1 MASYLKDFLTN
12 IGAATTIGGP
22 AFAGWHYIKTRTY
35 AVKLELSVD
44 GEILYADNETFL
56 RIRAAIKNIG
66 NSRVALKGINS
77 YIRVCTVEST
87 NPHAAFLEP
96 SYLMSLAVL
105 SPATSLEAGETASD
119 DQLANIG
126 HGDYLALHV
135 EFGVTSKGLF
145 SFLRGRDWTKTAIIN
160 CQLKPEAPHSV

>member
-1 MASYLKDFLTN
+1 MAGYLKDFLTN

-22 AFAGWHYIKTRTY
+22 TFMAWNYIKSRTY
-35 AVKLELSVD
+35 AVKLELFVD
-44 GEILYADNETFL
+44 GEILHANNETFL

-96 SYLMSLAVL
+96 VYLMSIPVL
-105 SPATSLEAGETASD
+105 PRATSLEAGETTSD
-119 DQLANIG
+119 DQLANIE
-126 HGDYLALHV
+126 HANYLALHV

-145 SFLRGRDWTKTAIIN
+145 GFLQGRDWTKTAIIN
-160 CQLKPEAPHSV
+160 CQLKPDAPNSV